1 MSNPLA
7 LSFQISATT
16 AGLARATKQ
25 VEKSLKAMERET
37 KKTQQELA
45 QIKFFTGVTAS
56 LQTLKAAA
64 FGVRRAA
71 LGLNF
76 FVDAAS
82 SAEQEI
88 QKTTQVFGAFGEEVK
103 AFAKTTSQI
112 GISEVAAL
120 SATSTFGNLFTALGG
135 GAEEAASLSIGLT
148 QVAADL
154 AAFANTSTDQA
165 IFALSSGLRGE
176 QEPLKKYGL
185 VLSEAVLKQEALNAG
200 LVQTTKGTLPPYIRS
215 LAAALAVF
223 NQTKNSQN
231 QAIREAQQYQ
241 TQLKRI
247 RAVFQDV
254 AQGIGNVLQPAFKA
268 VATAIEENIPAIRKF
283 IGTLL
288 DGFKAWSESGGI
300 DRLIEGVNG
309 LIRGF
314 QEFWG
319 IVEPIIV
326 LFLAVLTV
334 AWDVLSGIAVTLTQ
348 ASDRFEAW
356 GQIIGVG
363 TAALLGYYAIQK
375 AVTIYNYAMALSF
388 KVAKTQLQGLL
399 AATGLGLA
407 IVGIGLLAEYFIAAG
422 SSVEEFDESASALPN
437 TGSALVDTSA
447 RIKAAIDSVKSSFT
461 GAGAEAKTFAEL
473 IELPNRVNV
482 TVKSVEDLGKAAAK
496 LATDLGGVEFL
507 PEEAV
512 SLYGELQKR
521 IEYYNSGLNS
531 TDSAL
536 KNIIRKRE
544 QLLSIIE
551 REREKIKAVEEA
563 EKNRLQYLEDA
574 SKLYTELATD
584 ASDKSRQDYLD
595 RQKKIATE
603 VAKLEGQILQAK
615 KNFDIKALNSAKQR
629 LKLAEKARAESLAM
643 LKSDVLDSAGFSSDD
658 IRRQETTADK
668 LQSAFDLFAST
679 ARLFTGEEK
688 NNLLR
693 NVLSEQ
699 AEYTRQISEDLA
711 KVRGGIQ
718 DGKDIRTQEG
728 LNEYFRVATQQE
740 DPAIEEN
747 RKQLKELQQIK
758 ELLRKNGLDPVTILG
773 AA

>member
-82 SAEQEI
+82 SAEQEL
-88 QKTTQVFGAFGEEVK
+88 QKTTQVFGEFGEEVK

-185 VLSEAVLKQEALNAG
+185 VLSEAVLKQEAFDAG

-223 NQTKNSQN
+223 NQTTNSQN

-268 VATAIEENIPAIRKF
+268 VATAIEENIPTIRQF

-288 DGFKAWSESGGI
+288 DGFKAWSEAGGI

-314 QEFWG
+314 QQFWG

-326 LFLAVLTV
+326 VFLAVLSVT
-334 AWDVLSGIAVTLTQ
+334 WDVLSGIATALTQ

-363 TAALLGYYAIQK
+363 TGILAGYYLIQK
-375 AVTIYNYAMALSF
+375 AVTIYNYALALSF
-388 KVAKTQLQGLL
+388 KAATTSLRGFL
-399 AATGLGLA
+399 AATGVGLG
-407 IVGIGLLAEYFIAAG
+407 IVAVGMLAEYFLSAG
-422 SSVEEFDESASALPN
+422 DSSEKYEESLSSLPN
-437 TGSALVDTSA
+437 TGQQVVDTSK
-447 RIKAAIDSVKSSFT
+447 RIADAMKSVQGAFS
-461 GAGAEAKTFAEL
+461 GAGAEAKTFGEL
-473 IELPNRVNV
+473 LELPTRIGV

-496 LATDLGGVEFL
+496 LATDLGGIEFL

-521 IEYYNSGLNS
+521 IEYYNSGLNN
-531 TDSAL
+531 TDNAL

-544 QLLSIIE
+544 QLLAIIE

-584 ASDKSRQDYLD
+584 ASDKARQDYLD

-603 VAKLEGQILQAK
+603 VAKLEAEILRAK
-615 KNFDIKALNSAKQR
+615 KDFDIKSMIAAKER

-643 LKSDVLDSAGFSSDD
+643 FKSDVLDSAGFSSDD

-668 LQSAFDLFAST
+668 LQNAFDLFAST

-699 AEYTRQISEDLA
+699 AEYTQQIAEDLA
-711 KVRGGIQ
+711 RVRGGIQ

-728 LNEYFRVATQQE
+728 LNEFFRVATQQE

-758 ELLRKNGLDPVTILG
+758 DLLKKNGLDPVTILG